1 MIQNTLNWYN
11 GEIFEAKFISGFG
24 LILII
29 SSLLFYFLGS
39 TPTSKALL
47 IPLIVV
53 GLFLTATGVTMGYSN
68 SKKIAEVEQI
78 YNQNNKAFVE
88 AEIKRVEDFQ
98 YLYPMSIGI
107 SAVSFIIALSL
118 LYFSKNVHLQA
129 VAMALII
136 FGAGF
141 AFIDYFSKERA
152 TIYYEQ
158 LQGN

>member
-1 MIQNTLNWYN
+1 M
-11 GEIFEAKFISGFG
+11 
-24 LILII
+24 
-29 SSLLFYFLGS
+29 
-39 TPTSKALL
+39 
-47 IPLIVV
+47 V